1 MSSINKASSVS
12 GAATTPPLDPHA
24 PAHGGDLGAARKLFP
39 GAPEPFLDLSAGIN
53 PQPYPFAQLSPGMFA
68 RLPQPFALADLLAIA
83 ARRYGAPSPAHVA
96 AGPGSQILLAQ
107 TAFLLA
113 RGRASVL
120 APTYAEHGRV
130 AELAGHNV
138 VEVAE
143 VAQLAEA
150 RIAIVVNPNNPD
162 GRLIAKD
169 ALLALA
175 DRLRRRGGLLLVDE
189 AFMEVGPEAA
199 SLGDHV
205 EEGNIVVLRSFG
217 KFYGL
222 PGLRLSFALA
232 APEIA
237 ARIGTAL
244 GPWPVS
250 SAALAIGAAA
260 LADSG
265 WSERTRIKLAEA
277 ALRLDACLVKAGL
290 EVIGGTSLFRLVRS
304 KDAGRVF
311 QSLGETGIMVRR
323 FAEHPSW
330 LRFGLPGGASEWQRL
345 ETALTSIERSN
356 SA

>member
-1 MSSINKASSVS
+1 MSSINKASNVS
-12 GAATTPPLDPHA
+12 GAATTPPLDASPL
-24 PAHGGDLGAARKLFP
+24 AHGGDLGAARKLFP
-39 GAPEPFLDLSAGIN
+39 GAPEPLLDLSAGIN
-53 PQPYPFAQLSPGMFA
+53 PQPYPFTQLSTAMFT
-68 RLPQPFALADLLAIA
+68 RLPQPAALADLVATA
-83 ARRYGAPSPAHVA
+83 ARSYGAPSAAHVV

-113 RGRASVL
+113 RGRAAVL

-143 VAQLAEA
+143 VAQLADA

-162 GRLIAKD
+162 GRLVAKD

-189 AFMEVGPEAA
+189 AFMEVGPEGA
-199 SLGDHV
+199 SLADHV

-237 ARIGTAL
+237 
-244 GPWPVS
+244 
-250 SAALAIGAAA
+250 
-260 LADSG
+260 
-265 WSERTRIKLAEA
+265 TRIAHRA
-277 ALRLDACLVKAGL
+277 GALAGL
-290 EVIGGTSLFRLVRS
+290 ERRARRSARRHSPMPSGGSGPAAS
-304 KDAGRVF
+304 WP
-311 QSLGETGIMVRR
+311 RR
-323 FAEHPSW
+323 
-330 LRFGLPGGASEWQRL
+330 R
-345 ETALTSIERSN
+345 
-356 SA
+356 